1 MVTQITETGKVKRTY
16 IGSAHI
22 AGILGIEGAYGTEF
36 SIAHELRTGESV
48 FDDEEN
54 LPEPI
59 SLGIELEPYVLKTYC
74 RQERAKI
81 EQTQPRY
88 KMPFRDQLAA
98 TPDALVRCD
107 DGRYRL
113 VDAKVVGDYKWS
125 EVPMRY
131 EASSQWQLGI
141 ARADGAQVTECDLAV
156 YHLPARRLCVY
167 RVEFNEEWFE
177 TAVEYA
183 IQWWRAYVV
192 EGKTPPVTGH
202 RATSDILK
210 RIQANVGKTVNL
222 DTQADLIE
230 ALATANAELKAA
242 EERRDSIR
250 NKLFAV
256 MGDAEI
262 GLVDGKPRFTW
273 KAQKGR
279 ESLDQKALKAD
290 HPDLYESYL
299 RTGASFRV
307 ARIVGGK

>member
-1 MVTQITETGKVKRTY
+1 MDKPRRNY

-22 AGILGIEGAYGTEF
+22 AGILEIEGAYGTQF

-59 SLGIELEPYVLKTYC
+59 SLGIELEPYVLKTYA

-81 EQTQPRY
+81 YQSQPHF
-88 KMPFRDQLAA
+88 KMPFRNQLAA
-98 TPDALVRCD
+98 TPDAIVQSE
-107 DGRYRL
+107 DGHYRL

-141 ARADGAQVTECDLAV
+141 ARADGAQVNECDLAV
-156 YHLPARRLCVY
+156 YHLPARRLVVY
-167 RVEFNEEWFE
+167 RIEFNPEWFE

-183 IQWWRAYVV
+183 IQWYRAYVID
-192 EGKTPPVTGH
+192 GKTPPVTGH
-202 RATSDILK
+202 RATSEILK
-210 RIQANVGKTVNL
+210 RIQANVGKSVNL
-222 DTQADLIE
+222 DDKADLIE
-230 ALATANAELKAA
+230 ALAAANAELKTA
-242 EERRDSIR
+242 EERRDAIR
-250 NKLFAV
+250 NKLFSV

-290 HPDLYESYL
+290 HPDLYQSYQ